1 MFERLNNLLIENGA
15 MFRVID
21 HISEGNSEKV
31 AAVRGTEVGQG
42 AKAMICSLKG
52 AEFHVMTVVPGDRL
66 VDFKKVARQFGLSK
80 ASLLPAE
87 QAVELTGCVVGAIP
101 PFSFHPKLRLLVDA
115 DLLRRFDEIA
125 FNAGRLNRSIV
136 LKTNDYVRIAGPIVA
151 DITAAVVVP
160 TEASR

>member
-1 MFERLNNLLIENGA
+1 MFDRLHNLLIENGA
-15 MFRVID
+15 TFRIID
-21 HISEGNSEKV
+21 HSPQGNSEKV
-31 AAVRGTEVGQG
+31 AAIRGTEVGQG

-52 AEFHVMTVVPGDRL
+52 ADFHVMTVVPGDRR

-101 PFSFHPKLRLLVDA
+101 PFSFHPKLNLLVDA

-125 FNAGRLNRSIV
+125 FNAGRLDKSIV
-136 LKTNDYVRIAGPIVA
+136 LAAKDYLRIATPVVA
-151 DITAAVVVP
+151 DITTVVIE
-160 TEASR
+160 TAEESC